1 MESCQRRNYV
11 PVVHT
16 YPGQVF
22 VTVHAPLLGSKG
34 HVHLLELDLII
45 GEHVLVTVH
54 GPINPDLDHAVAL
67 VETDAVRARLDA
79 GRMSPEGPADLA
91 YAVTS
96 AVARR
101 QSALIHE
108 IAERLP
114 GLEKEVMT
122 SRLRSPEE
130 LLERMFLIRHELMT
144 GRTMAAQCHEVW
156 ARIAGLGRFARE
168 GRPDQAADL
177 ADQFSRVR
185 SLADGETMFLVAVI
199 ELYQTK
205 VHTKMTVAMER
216 LAVIAA
222 VTLPVTA
229 LASIYGMNVIVNDET
244 HWRRWSI
251 IVLRDDHGQRPA
263 AALGPQAGLVV
274 TDGAGLWP
282 VRPGRD
288 PSEPAAARK
297 ARIASRG
304 RSRSSGPWVNAATS
318 YSSSPRRCAVCCV
331 IRKSLQNALT
341 GQRSRRTLK
350 IASPVTRTPELSWRY
365 DAWPGE
371 WPGVCTTR
379 SPPATS
385 SDLSVMELLGDLDRR
400 ERAAARQLRH
410 QAAQPVPAGATL
422 PARDEAGVVGVDADA
437 AAGRVGDVPRPSR
450 MVGVRVREQQPRHV
464 ARARADRA
472 ERGEDLLARLLEAHV
487 EHGDLSVV
495 VAEQEPVDE
504 VAHQRHPPDSRRE
517 QDDGFL
523 GHALA
528 RYPPRP
534 LWIVPTYGTELAV
547 RNSVPYVMGLSRN
560 TSGARVRPGRRGWR
574 GWRPAR
580 GRGCRSWRARW

>member
-1 MESCQRRNYV
+1 MDAEGARPAGPEELDALLDRSDGFCWVDVPVWSDDAEALLVRLGCHPRLLESCQRRNYV

-22 VTVHAPLLGSKG
+22 VTVHAPLLGSHG
-34 HVHLLELDLII
+34 HVHLLELDLVI

-54 GPINPDLDHAVAL
+54 GPINPELDPAVAL

-79 GRMSPEGPADLA
+79 GRMTPDGPADVA

-244 HWRRWSI
+244 HWRSLVI
-251 IVLRDDHGQRPA
+251 IVLVMITMS
-263 AALGPQAGLVV
+263 GL
-274 TDGAGLWP
+274 LLRW
-282 VRPGRD
+282 
-288 PSEPAAARK
+288 ARK
-297 ARIASRG
+297 
-304 RSRSSGPWVNAATS
+304 
-318 YSSSPRRCAVCCV
+318 
-331 IRKSLQNALT
+331 Q
-341 GQRSRRTLK
+341 
-350 IASPVTRTPELSWRY
+350 
-365 DAWPGE
+365 
-371 WPGVCTTR
+371 
-379 SPPATS
+379 
-385 SDLSVMELLGDLDRR
+385 
-400 ERAAARQLRH
+400 
-410 QAAQPVPAGATL
+410 
-422 PARDEAGVVGVDADA
+422 
-437 AAGRVGDVPRPSR
+437 
-450 MVGVRVREQQPRHV
+450 
-464 ARARADRA
+464 
-472 ERGEDLLARLLEAHV
+472 
-487 EHGDLSVV
+487 
-495 VAEQEPVDE
+495 
-504 VAHQRHPPDSRRE
+504 
-517 QDDGFL
+517 
-523 GHALA
+523 
-528 RYPPRP
+528 
-534 LWIVPTYGTELAV
+534 
-547 RNSVPYVMGLSRN
+547 
-560 TSGARVRPGRRGWR
+560 GW
-574 GWRPAR
+574 W
-580 GRGCRSWRARW
+580 